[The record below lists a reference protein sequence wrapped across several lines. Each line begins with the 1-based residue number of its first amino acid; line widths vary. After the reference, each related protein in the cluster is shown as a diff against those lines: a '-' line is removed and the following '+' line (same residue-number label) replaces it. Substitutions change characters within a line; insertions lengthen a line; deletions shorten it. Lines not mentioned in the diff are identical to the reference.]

1 MEKGECGGDVPAY
14 QIPLQLIDPG
24 ILTVEAT
31 RFRAPLLK
39 VQLDEKDAQ
48 RIACSPYRVRLYAG
62 KGEQW
67 SYEYHLKPAGILKA
81 PVITLARLS
90 Q

>member
-1 MEKGECGGDVPAY
+1 M
-14 QIPLQLIDPG
+14 IPLQLKDPG

-48 RIACSPYRVRLYAG
+48 RIAYSPYRVR
-62 KGEQW
+62 
-67 SYEYHLKPAGILKA
+67 PASSRPRSLPWPG
-81 PVITLARLS
+81 
-90 Q
+90 